1 MPYLLYEKTK
11 SNHKNIIGLFE
22 QQSQAKMYVEM
33 LKSKLNCSFRTKM
46 CLTPT
51 QYEKNIP
58 RVISNNPNFVIEEVG
73 FLDDNAE
80 LIEFILR

>member
-22 QQSQAKMYVEM
+22 NKSQAEIYVKM

-51 QYEKNIP
+51 QY